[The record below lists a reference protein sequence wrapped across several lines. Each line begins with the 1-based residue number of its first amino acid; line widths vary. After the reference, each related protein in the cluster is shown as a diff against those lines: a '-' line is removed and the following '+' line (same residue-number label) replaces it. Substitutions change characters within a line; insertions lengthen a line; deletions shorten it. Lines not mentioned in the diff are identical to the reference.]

1 MIRVSSAAV
10 LFAIAVLAAG
20 CFGGSGRTKA
30 AGEAKRAATRGAGSA
45 TNSEIEGTYS
55 MSASNAEI
63 EAAPR
68 HGADLVDNW
77 GSFTLVLRNGRFRFS
92 DRRPP
97 GAQPSVGCRNGS
109 GNCSGGTTT
118 GRYIIRGT
126 RIEFRQ
132 HAGTGDT
139 PMGKEGDSPIV
150 SRWSY
155 YRGALTF
162 HLITNLPL
170 TLDAGPPLLYVKP
183 WRRK

>member
-1 MIRVSSAAV
+1 MRLTTAGLMI
-10 LFAIAVLAAG
+10 VLATSATG
-20 CFGGSGRTKA
+20 CSGGAERTTGA
-30 AGEAKRAATRGAGSA
+30 RGDTGADTSAEIAGSY
-45 TNSEIEGTYS
+45 T

-77 GSFTLVLRNGRFRFS
+77 GSFTLVLGDGRFRFS
-92 DRRPP
+92 DHRPAS
-97 GAQPSVGCRNGS
+97 AQPSVACRNGGGS
-109 GNCSGGTTT
+109 CSGGTTT
-118 GRYIIRGT
+118 GPYIIRGT

-150 SRWSY
+150 CRWSF

-162 HLITNLPL
+162 HLMTNLPL

-183 WRRK
+183 WRRN